1 MKYKLI
7 GGLTNGIIVRKD
19 RSIIFLP
26 YDPGRQFRTSEE
38 IGEEIKSIIKHAKP
52 IPLIMEGILNKGKI
66 AKIDDRN
73 RTIRAIY
80 QNLRQTYTREQYK
93 FGYLTPRTLID
104 IISKS

>member
-1 MKYKLI
+1 MESISPHRHLPRHRRTCEKRITLI
-7 GGLTNGIIVRKD
+7 L
-19 RSIIFLP
+19 
-26 YDPGRQFRTSEE
+26 
-38 IGEEIKSIIKHAKP
+38 
-52 IPLIMEGILNKGKI
+52 EGILNKGKI

-80 QNLRQTYTREQYK
+80 QNLRQTYTRDEAIRQLRKQYK

>member
-1 MKYKLI
+1 M
-7 GGLTNGIIVRKD
+7 
-19 RSIIFLP
+19 
-26 YDPGRQFRTSEE
+26 
-38 IGEEIKSIIKHAKP
+38 
-52 IPLIMEGILNKGKI
+52 NKGKI

-80 QNLRQTYTREQYK
+80 QNLRQTYTRDEAIRQLRKQYK